1 MGGASDGRRRDRA
14 QLILITAVI
23 IAAFVLSAIVLLNLL
38 HESPEFSSDQDG
50 VSIETSERMSSV
62 IYADV
67 HRYFL
72 AHSADRLPGTSAE
85 PDDPSDFQ
93 LPYAEPGF
101 GAELSGLS
109 EPYTRA
115 VSQTRPSVT
124 EIRYLSGQSDTGAI
138 VWSNNSRLGNNVQN
152 ATPPDSGRFIDD
164 AEALPR
170 LYIDIDFR
178 THNAKELRIYLDGD
192 VYLTLQE
199 DGIQVHEGEG
209 ACGGVTSPYELD
221 LVHGTGEAR
230 SSDSGYCR
238 IDLDVPSG
246 SFDVELRGS
255 AMDDTNWEYAISGTN
270 GAVNASNYRDQSMYM
285 DDANTIPN
293 VDVWGDDGV
302 IVDPAF
308 AVAYEDPKIA
318 YETTIDLY
326 REGDG

>member
-1 MGGASDGRRRDRA
+1 MVSDSAGGRRERA

-62 IYADV
+62 VYADL

-72 AHSADRLPGTSAE
+72 AHSADQLPGTSADPE
-85 PDDPSDFQ
+85 DPSDFQ
-93 LPYAEPGF
+93 LPYAESGF
-101 GAELSGLS
+101 GAEVGGIS

-115 VSQTRPSVT
+115 LSQTRPSVT
-124 EIRYLSGQSDTGAI
+124 TIRYLSGESDTGAI
-138 VWSNNSRLGNNVQN
+138 VWSNNTRLGNNVEN
-152 ATPPDSGRFIDD
+152 ATPPSSGNFIDR

-178 THNAKELRIYLDGD
+178 NLNAKELRIYLDGD
-192 VYLTLQE
+192 VFLTLEE

-209 ACGGVTSPYELD
+209 SCGGVTSPYELD

-230 SSDSGYCR
+230 SADSGYCR

-246 SFDVELRGS
+246 RFDVALRGS
-255 AMDDTNWEYAISGTN
+255 AMEDTNWKYVISGTN

-293 VDVWGDDGV
+293 VDVWGTDGV
-302 IVDPAF
+302 IVDPTF
-308 AVAYEDPKIA
+308 AVSYEDPKIA
-318 YETTIDLY
+318 YRTTIDLY